1 MLVQGHAQMNTVRLE
16 TRSWARGLCA
26 HWWVLQVRH
35 HQMGRLPPTTGQQG
49 GRSLWFKYPPRAG
62 GTLLCPEP
70 SLDRR
75 ARENPVPGSSV
86 QKGTQSKGNRPGA
99 KGEGHQGSEVTA
111 FAGDSP
117 GRREVSILG
126 GWPSQ
131 AQTPSV
137 ESRLLLT
144 SSHCW
149 MWCWPH
155 RQCPGNRAAG
165 HSSQGHPLLPPA
177 SRGGQR
183 SGPAR
188 ASQRAAGTD
197 TTQ

>member
-1 MLVQGHAQMNTVRLE
+1 MGSGTLCPLVGTPGQTPSDGKTAPRK
-16 TRSWARGLCA
+16 
-26 HWWVLQVRH
+26 
-35 HQMGRLPPTTGQQG
+35 GQQG

-62 GTLLCPEP
+62 GASLCPEP

-75 ARENPVPGSSV
+75 ARENPVPGSSI

-99 KGEGHQGSEVTA
+99 EGKGHQGSEVTA

-117 GRREVSILG
+117 GREVSTLG
-126 GWPSQ
+126 GRPSPAQ
-131 AQTPSV
+131 APSA

-149 MWCWPH
+149 TWYWPH
-155 RQCPGNRAAG
+155 RQCPGNRAAD
-165 HSSQGHPLLPPA
+165 HSSQEHPPLPPA
-177 SRGGQR
+177 SRDGQR
-183 SGPAR
+183 SGPGR
-188 ASQRAAGTD
+188 ASRRAAVTD